1 MGTKVRMTSMKLSES
16 FFYTLRENA
25 RDEDSISSNLL
36 VRAGM
41 IKKVSNGI
49 YMIMPMGKK
58 VLKNIEEVVREEMD
72 AKGAQELLMP
82 AIIPEEVYIKSGRRE
97 AFGANMFTLKDRYG
111 KSYSLGPT
119 HEELFTVAAAM
130 DGRSYKDFPYNLYQ
144 IQHKYRDEPRPRF
157 GLIRVREFIMKDA
170 YTFDINEEGLDEG
183 YRKMYDAYC
192 RIFDRLG
199 LDYRIVKA
207 DTGVMGGLLS
217 EEFQALSSIGEDT
230 VVHCPECGFSSNL
243 EITEVPDVAE
253 TEEAELLEMEKR
265 HTPNAGTIE
274 EISAFLEREP
284 SDFVKTLIY
293 DADGKL
299 YAFCLPGDR
308 ELNET
313 KAGKLLGALELNLAT
328 PEQVQKATGAAVGFA
343 GPVGLDIPVI
353 LDRQVLKKK
362 NFIVGAN
369 ETDHHF
375 LNVNLRDFEP
385 AMTADIAQVQ
395 EGDICPNC
403 GKPLLFEHGIEVG
416 NLFKLGTKYAESMDL
431 KYLDENNQLKPV
443 WMGSYGIGLERC
455 MAAVADQH
463 HDDAGLIWPLE
474 IAPFQVAIVPVS
486 MKNEAQA
493 KAAQEL
499 YEELKKAGVKVLLD
513 DRPERAGVKFKDME
527 LIGIPYRVT
536 IGRGID
542 NSMVEWTERES
553 GIKEEIPADL
563 VRERILSLLH

>member
-1 MGTKVRMTSMKLSES
+1 MKLSES

-41 IKKVSNGI
+41 IRKVSNGI

-58 VLKNIEEVVREEMD
+58 VLKNIEEIVREEMD

-97 AFGANMFTLKDRYG
+97 AFGDNMFTLKDRYG

-170 YTFDINEEGLDEG
+170 YTFDTSEEGLDAG
-183 YRKMYDAYC
+183 YAKMYDAYC

-199 LDYRIVKA
+199 LDYRIVRA

-217 EEFQALSSIGEDT
+217 EEYQALSSIGEDT
-230 VVHCPECGFSSNL
+230 VVHCPDCGFSSNL
-243 EITEVPDVAE
+243 EITEVPDTAAAE
-253 TEEAELLEMEKR
+253 ECEPLPLEKR
-265 HTPNAGTIE
+265 HTPDAGTIE
-274 EISAFLEREP
+274 EISGFLDREP

-293 DADGKL
+293 DVDGKL

-313 KAGKLLGALELNLAT
+313 KAGKLLGALELNLAA
-328 PEQVQKATGAAVGFA
+328 PEQVMEATGAAVGFA
-343 GPVGLDIPVI
+343 GPVGLEIPVV

-375 LNVNLRDFEP
+375 LNVNITDFKP
-385 AMTADIAQVQ
+385 AIIADISQVK
-395 EGDICPNC
+395 EGDLCPNC

-431 KYLDENNQLKPV
+431 KYLDENNNLQPV

-463 HDDAGLIWPLE
+463 HDENGLIWPLE
-474 IAPFQVAIVPVS
+474 IAPFQVAVVPVS
-486 MKNEAQA
+486 MKNEKQAQA
-493 KAAQEL
+493 ALAL
-499 YEELKKAGVKVLLD
+499 YEDLKKAGVKVLLD

-527 LIGIPYRVT
+527 LIGIPYRITV
-536 IGRGID
+536 GRSID
-542 NSMVEWTERES
+542 KGMVEWTERES
-553 GIKEEIPADL
+553 GVREEMPADM
-563 VRERILSLLH
+563 VKERILRIIH